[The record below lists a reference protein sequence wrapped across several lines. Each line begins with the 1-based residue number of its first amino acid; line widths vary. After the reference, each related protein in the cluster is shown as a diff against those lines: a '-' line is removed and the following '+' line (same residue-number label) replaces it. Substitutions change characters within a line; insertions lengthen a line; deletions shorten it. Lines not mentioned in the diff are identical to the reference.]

1 MTLLLPTQN
10 KVKKTEKKV
19 EKNPPPPSSNQTQSI
34 FSNVTSTILEGM
46 SFGTGS
52 AIAHNAVNKISSY
65 IFSENKQQ
73 NCEDFLLK
81 FENCKNSYGN
91 SYENSNKIDNCS
103 EIFTEYEK
111 CRKNN

>member
-19 EKNPPPPSSNQTQSI
+19 ENKPLPSSSNKTQSI

-52 AIAHNAVNKISSY
+52 AIGHTVVNKISSY
-65 IFSENKQQ
+65 FSSENKRQ

-81 FENCKNSYGN
+81 FENCKNNYGN
-91 SYENSNKIDNCS
+91 TNNTDNCS
-103 EIFTEYEK
+103 EIFTQYEK
-111 CRKNN
+111 CRKM

>member
-10 KVKKTEKKV
+10 KVKKNQNK
-19 EKNPPPPSSNQTQSI
+19 PPPPSSKNSNQTQSI
-34 FSNVTSTILEGM
+34 FSSVTSTILEGM

-65 IFSENKQQ
+65 FSSENKQQ
-73 NCEDFLLK
+73 KCEDFLLK

-91 SYENSNKIDNCS
+91 TNNTDNCS

-111 CRKNN
+111 CRKS